1 MLKEIFMKMLRTEK
15 ERFDYIYD
23 WNETKKNKIKKYNNL
38 GFYCKSNELEENN
51 MNLNDDNRPIIAQGL
66 NYAEMAE
73 KMQNDLNN
81 KENKNEQEK
90 EKVKTNEEK
99 QSTCCFI
106 F

>member
-1 MLKEIFMKMLRTEK
+1 
-15 ERFDYIYD
+15 
-23 WNETKKNKIKKYNNL
+23 
-38 GFYCKSNELEENN
+38 
-51 MNLNDDNRPIIAQGL
+51 MNLNDDNRPIIAQRL

-73 KMQNDLNN
+73 KMQNDLNNN

>member
-1 MLKEIFMKMLRTEK
+1 
-15 ERFDYIYD
+15 
-23 WNETKKNKIKKYNNL
+23 
-38 GFYCKSNELEENN
+38 
-51 MNLNDDNRPIIAQGL
+51 MNLNDDNRPIVVQGL

-90 EKVKTNEEK
+90 EKIKTNEEK